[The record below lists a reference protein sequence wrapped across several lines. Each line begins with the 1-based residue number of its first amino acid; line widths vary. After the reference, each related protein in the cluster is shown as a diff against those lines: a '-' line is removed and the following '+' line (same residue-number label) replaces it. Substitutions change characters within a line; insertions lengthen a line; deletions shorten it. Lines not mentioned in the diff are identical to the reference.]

1 MRSKGRASTWLL
13 ALASAAALVA
23 GASAQE
29 VARGV
34 SQGVVTPDSPIFAQD
49 PAPAPQDPETP
60 APGPAPATN
69 PATPPAQQAPQA
81 PGGRGGRGF
90 AQRTYPQ
97 LLAEAKTD
105 DGIFKVHRVGDNIY
119 FEIPK
124 GQLGHDFLW
133 VTQIKRNTLGAG
145 YGGQAVT
152 SRVVRW
158 ELSNQRVF
166 LKTIDY
172 DVTADPS
179 KPIAQAV
186 ADSNNPAIVRAF
198 PVVVSNPNGD
208 PVIDVTALF
217 LSEVTEFSPRQSL
230 GARGM
235 DQSRSSLE
243 KVVSFPQNIN
253 VQVTQTYTAG
263 AAADAPAG
271 GGRGRAGMRGS
282 SGTIVLFHSLVQLPE
297 HPMTPRLYDSRVGY
311 FADALYDYSREEP
324 RAVQRAFINRYRL
337 EKKNP
342 DAAVSDPV
350 TPIVYYVDPA
360 TPTKFVPWIK
370 KAIEDWKPAFEAAG
384 FSNAIVAKE
393 APTKEADPDWDAE
406 DVRYS
411 VIRWLPST
419 TENASGPH
427 VSDPRSGEI
436 LNADIQL
443 YHNVQNLA
451 AMWYF
456 TQVSPLDPRAQ
467 KLPLP
472 DALMGRLI
480 EFVVA
485 HELGHTLGLRHNM
498 KASSLYTLDQ
508 VRDKAFVKVNGH
520 TPSIMDYARFN
531 YVAQPE
537 DGIAVEDLIPKIGPY
552 DRFAIR
558 WGYAPVA
565 GAKTA
570 DDERPTLDTWAR
582 EQEKNPTLRFMTS
595 EESEGDPFP
604 FDPGEQREAVG
615 DSDPTQATALGLK
628 NLRRVAALLIQATAR
643 ATEPYDDLYEAYT
656 RVVTQWRL
664 ELGHVA
670 NVVGGMDSR
679 ELYSAQTG
687 VRFTAVPRAR
697 QAAAVR
703 FLLDNAFTTPTFL
716 IQPDLLRRIEPT
728 GIVARVRTAQNSL
741 MNSLLQNSRLDRM
754 VEQAA
759 VDPSAY
765 SPLQLLGDLRAG
777 IWRELATPA
786 APIDIYRRNVQR
798 VYLDTI
804 DNRLNGAVPSSDEI
818 RALLRGELRAVDQQ
832 VARAL
837 PSVTDAMTRRHL
849 QDVRETIA
857 STLDPRAMR
866 VRGGAGAGRI
876 GGAGAV
882 EAGEATP
889 SSSPARYDYDHDPF
903 LTPTTDCW
911 ADLTTW

>member
-1 MRSKGRASTWLL
+1 MRSKSRATSTWLL
-13 ALASAAALVA
+13 AVASVSALVV

-29 VARGV
+29 IVRGV

-49 PAPAPQDPETP
+49 PAPAPQEPETP
-60 APGPAPATN
+60 APVPAPAAN
-69 PATPPAQQAPQA
+69 PATPPAQQAPT
-81 PGGRGGRGF
+81 GRGRGF
-90 AQRTYPQ
+90 AQRTYAQ

-105 DGIFKVHRVGDNIY
+105 EGIFKVHRVGDNIY

-124 GQLGHDFLW
+124 AQLGRDFLW

-198 PVVVSNPNGD
+198 ALVVANPNGD
-208 PVIDVTALF
+208 PVIDVTSLF

-235 DQSRSSLE
+235 DQSRSYLE

-263 AAADAPAG
+263 AAADAAPG
-271 GGRGRAGMRGS
+271 GGRGRGGMRGS
-282 SGTIVLFHSLVQLPE
+282 SGTIVLFHSLVELPE

-337 EKKNP
+337 EKKDP
-342 DAAVSDPV
+342 GAALSDPV
-350 TPIVYYVDPA
+350 KPIVYYVDPA

-370 KAIEDWKPAFEAAG
+370 KAVEDWQPAFEAAG
-384 FSNAIVAKE
+384 FSHAIVAKD
-393 APTKEADPDWDAE
+393 APTREEDPDWDAE

-436 LNADIQL
+436 LDADIQL

-456 TQVSPLDPRAQ
+456 TQVGALDPQAQ

-472 DALMGRLI
+472 DPLMGRLI
-480 EFVVA
+480 EFIVA

-498 KASSLYTLDQ
+498 KASSLYTVEQ
-508 VRDKAFVKVNGH
+508 VRDKAFVKLNGH

-537 DGIAVEDLIPKIGPY
+537 DGIAVEDLIPKIGAY

-558 WGYAPVA
+558 WGYAPVSN
-565 GAKTA
+565 AKTA

-615 DSDPTQATALGLK
+615 DSDPTRATALGLK
-628 NLRRVAALLIQATAR
+628 NLRRVATLLIPATAR
-643 ATEPYDDLYEAYT
+643 ATEPYDDLFEAYT

-679 ELYSAQTG
+679 ELYSGQTG
-687 VRFTAVPRAR
+687 VRFTPVPKAKQAGAV
-697 QAAAVR
+697 Q
-703 FLLDNAFTTPTFL
+703 FLLDNAFTTPSFL

-728 GIVARVRTAQNSL
+728 GVVARVRIAQNSL
-741 MNSLLQNSRLDRM
+741 MNALLQNSRLDRM
-754 VEQAA
+754 VEQSA
-759 VDPSAY
+759 VDPAAY
-765 SPLQLLGDLRAG
+765 SPLQLLTDLRAG
-777 IWRELATPA
+777 IWRELTTPA
-786 APIDIYRRNVQR
+786 AAIDIYRRNVQR

-804 DNRLNGAVPSSDEI
+804 DNRLNGAAVSTDEV
-818 RALLRGELRAVDQQ
+818 RALFRGELRAVDQQ

-837 PSVTDAMTRRHL
+837 PAVTDTMTRRHL

-857 STLDPRAMR
+857 NTLDPRAMR
-866 VRGGAGAGRI
+866 VRGAPAIGRV
-876 GGAGAV
+876 GGAGVADV
-882 EAGEATP
+882 GEPPSA
-889 SSSPARYDYDHDPF
+889 SSSTRYDYDHDPF

-911 ADLTTW
+911 TDFSMK

>member
-1 MRSKGRASTWLL
+1 MRSKGRTSTWLL
-13 ALASAAALVA
+13 VIASVTALVA

-29 VARGV
+29 IARGV

-49 PAPAPQDPETP
+49 PAPTPPDPETP
-60 APGPAPATN
+60 APAPATP
-69 PATPPAQQAPQA
+69 PATPPAQQA

-105 DGIFKVHRVGDNIY
+105 DGIFKVHRVGDNVY

-124 GQLGHDFLW
+124 SKLGRDFLW

-145 YGGQAVT
+145 YGGQAVN
-152 SRVVRW
+152 SHVVRW
-158 ELSNQRVF
+158 ELSSQRVF

-198 PVVVSNPNGD
+198 PVLVSNPNGD
-208 PVIDVTALF
+208 PVIDVTSLF
-217 LSEVTEFSPRQSL
+217 LSEVTEFSPRQNL

-235 DQSRSSLE
+235 DQSRSYLE
-243 KVVSFPQNIN
+243 KVVSFPENIN

-263 AAADAPAG
+263 AGADAGTG
-271 GGRGRAGMRGS
+271 GGRGRGGMRGS
-282 SGTIVLFHSLVQLPE
+282 SGTIVLFHSLVELPE

-337 EKKNP
+337 EKKDP
-342 DAAVSDPV
+342 GAAVSDPV

-393 APTKEADPDWDAE
+393 APSKEEDPDWDAE

-436 LNADIQL
+436 LDADIQL

-451 AMWYF
+451 SMWYF
-456 TQVSPLDPRAQ
+456 TQVSALDPQAQ

-472 DALMGRLI
+472 DALMGRLV
-480 EFVVA
+480 EFIVA

-498 KASSLYTLDQ
+498 KSSSLYTLEQ
-508 VRDKAFVKVNGH
+508 IRDKNFVKVNGH

-537 DGIAVEDLIPKIGPY
+537 DGIPAEDLIPKIGAY
-552 DRFAIR
+552 DRFAIH

-565 GAKTA
+565 DAKTA
-570 DDERPTLDTWAR
+570 DDERPTLDKWAR
-582 EQEKNPTLRFMTS
+582 EQETNPTLRFMTS

-615 DSDPTQATALGLK
+615 DSDPTRATALGLK
-628 NLRRVAALLIQATAR
+628 NLRRVAALLIPATAR

-670 NVVGGMDSR
+670 NVVGGLDSR
-679 ELYSAQTG
+679 ELYSEQTG
-687 VRFTAVPRAR
+687 VRFAPVPKAR
-697 QAAAVR
+697 QAAAVQ
-703 FLLDNAFTTPTFL
+703 FLLDNAFVTPSFL

-728 GIVARVRTAQNSL
+728 GIVSRVRTAQNSL
-741 MNSLLQNSRLDRM
+741 MNSLLQNARLDRL
-754 VEQAA
+754 VEQSAI
-759 VDPSAY
+759 DPAAY
-765 SPLQLLGDLRAG
+765 SPLQLLGDVRAG

-786 APIDIYRRNVQR
+786 APIDVYRRNVQR

-804 DNRLNGAVPSSDEI
+804 DNRLNGAAPASDEI
-818 RALLRGELRAVDQQ
+818 RSLLRGELRAVDQQ

-837 PSVTDAMTRRHL
+837 PTVTDVTTRRHL

-857 STLDPRAMR
+857 NTLDPRAMR
-866 VRGGAGAGRI
+866 TRGITTGGRV

-882 EAGEATP
+882 GDDQAPVLAPNG
-889 SSSPARYDYDHDPF
+889 RYDYDHDPF
-903 LTPTTDCW
+903 LMPSTDCW
-911 ADLTTW
+911 PDLTIK

>member
-1 MRSKGRASTWLL
+1 MRSKGSTSTWLL
-13 ALASAAALVA
+13 AVASVAALVA

-29 VARGV
+29 MARGV
-34 SQGVVTPDSPIFAQD
+34 SQGVVTPETPIFAQD
-49 PAPAPQDPETP
+49 PAPAPPEPETP
-60 APGPAPATN
+60 APTTPA
-69 PATPPAQQAPQA
+69 ATPPAAQTPQGPA
-81 PGGRGGRGF
+81 GRGGRGF

-105 DGIFKVHRVGDNIY
+105 DGIFKVHRVGDNVY

-124 GQLGHDFLW
+124 TQLGRDFLW

-145 YGGQAVT
+145 YGGQAVA

-158 ELSNQRVF
+158 ELASQRVF

-172 DVTADPS
+172 DITADPS

-186 ADSNNPAIVRAF
+186 ADSNNPAIIRAF
-198 PVVVSNPNGD
+198 PVLVSSPNGD
-208 PVIDVTALF
+208 PVIDVTGLF
-217 LSEVTEFSPRQSL
+217 LNEVTEFSPRQSL

-235 DQSRSSLE
+235 DQSRSYLE

-263 AAADAPAG
+263 AGADAPG
-271 GGRGRAGMRGS
+271 GGRGRGGMRGS
-282 SGTIVLFHSLVQLPE
+282 SGTVVLFHSLVQLPE

-311 FADALYDYSREEP
+311 FADARYDYSREEP
-324 RAVQRAFINRYRL
+324 RAVQRTFINRYRL
-337 EKKNP
+337 VKKDPN
-342 DAAVSDPV
+342 AAVSDPV

-393 APTKEADPDWDAE
+393 APSREEDPDWDAE

-456 TQVSPLDPRAQ
+456 TQVAPLDPRAQ

-472 DALMGRLI
+472 DPLMGRLI

-498 KASSLYTLDQ
+498 KASSLYTLAQ
-508 VRDKAFVKVNGH
+508 VRDKAFVKANGH

-537 DGIAVEDLIPKIGPY
+537 DGIAVEDLIPRIGPY

-558 WGYAPVA
+558 WGYAPVP
-565 GAKTA
+565 GASTP
-570 DDERPTLDTWAR
+570 DDERPTLDSWAR
-582 EQEKNPTLRFMTS
+582 EQEKDPTLRFMTS
-595 EESEGDPFP
+595 DESEGDPFP

-615 DSDPTQATALGLK
+615 DSDPTGATALGLK
-628 NLRRVAALLIQATAR
+628 NLQRVAALLIPATSR

-679 ELYSAQTG
+679 ELYSSQAG
-687 VRFTAVPRAR
+687 VRFTPVSKAR
-697 QAAAVR
+697 QAAAVQ
-703 FLLDNAFTTPTFL
+703 FLLANAFTTPSFL

-728 GIVARVRTAQNSL
+728 GIVSRVRIAQNSL
-741 MNSLLQNSRLDRM
+741 MNALLQNSRLDRM

-759 VDPSAY
+759 VDPAVY
-765 SPLQLLGDLRAG
+765 SPLQMLTDLRVG
-777 IWRELATPA
+777 LWRELATPA
-786 APIDIYRRNVQR
+786 VPIDIYRRNVQR

-804 DNRLNGAVPSSDEI
+804 DNRLNGGAPPSDEV
-818 RALLRGELRAVDQQ
+818 RALLKGELRAVDQQ

-837 PSVTDAMTRRHL
+837 PAVADTMTRRHL

-857 STLDPRAMR
+857 NILDPRAMR
-866 VRGGAGAGRI
+866 QRGGVGTGRAGGV
-876 GGAGAV
+876 GAAAAD
-882 EAGEATP
+882 ETTAPA
-889 SSSPARYDYDHDPF
+889 SSGRYDYDHDPF
-903 LTPTTDCW
+903 LTATTDCW
-911 ADLTTW
+911 PDLTIR

>member
-1 MRSKGRASTWLL
+1 MRSKGRTSTWLL
-13 ALASAAALVA
+13 VIASVTALVA

-29 VARGV
+29 IARGV

-49 PAPAPQDPETP
+49 PAPTPPDPETP
-60 APGPAPATN
+60 APAPATP
-69 PATPPAQQAPQA
+69 PATPPAQQA

-105 DGIFKVHRVGDNIY
+105 DGIFKVHRVGDNVY

-124 GQLGHDFLW
+124 SKLGRDFLW

-145 YGGQAVT
+145 YGGQAVN
-152 SRVVRW
+152 SHVVRW
-158 ELSNQRVF
+158 ELSSQRVF

-198 PVVVSNPNGD
+198 PVLVSNPNGD
-208 PVIDVTALF
+208 PVIDVTSLF
-217 LSEVTEFSPRQSL
+217 LSEVTEFSPRQNL

-235 DQSRSSLE
+235 DQSRSYLE
-243 KVVSFPQNIN
+243 KVVSFPENIN

-263 AAADAPAG
+263 AGADAGTG
-271 GGRGRAGMRGS
+271 GGRGRGGMRGS
-282 SGTIVLFHSLVQLPE
+282 SGTIVLFHSLVELPE

-337 EKKNP
+337 EKKVP
-342 DAAVSDPV
+342 GAAVSDPV

-393 APTKEADPDWDAE
+393 APSKEEDPDWDAE

-436 LNADIQL
+436 LDADIQL

-451 AMWYF
+451 SMWYF
-456 TQVSPLDPRAQ
+456 TQVSALDPQAQ

-472 DALMGRLI
+472 DALMGRLV
-480 EFVVA
+480 EFIVA

-498 KASSLYTLDQ
+498 KSSSLYTLEQ
-508 VRDKAFVKVNGH
+508 IRDKNFVKVNGH

-537 DGIAVEDLIPKIGPY
+537 DGIPAEDLIPKIGAY
-552 DRFAIR
+552 DRFAIH

-565 GAKTA
+565 DAKTA
-570 DDERPTLDTWAR
+570 DDERPTLDKWAR
-582 EQEKNPTLRFMTS
+582 EQETNPTLRFMTS

-615 DSDPTQATALGLK
+615 DSDPTRATALGLK
-628 NLRRVAALLIQATAR
+628 NLRRVAALLIPATAR

-670 NVVGGMDSR
+670 NVVGGLDSR
-679 ELYSAQTG
+679 ELYSEQTG
-687 VRFTAVPRAR
+687 VRFAPVPKAR
-697 QAAAVR
+697 QAAAVQ
-703 FLLDNAFTTPTFL
+703 FLLDNAFVTPSFL

-728 GIVARVRTAQNSL
+728 GIVSRVRTAQNSL
-741 MNSLLQNSRLDRM
+741 MNSLLQNARLDRL
-754 VEQAA
+754 VEQSAI
-759 VDPSAY
+759 DPAAY
-765 SPLQLLGDLRAG
+765 SPLQLLGDVRAG

-786 APIDIYRRNVQR
+786 APIDVYRRNVQR

-804 DNRLNGAVPSSDEI
+804 DNRLNGAAPASDEI
-818 RALLRGELRAVDQQ
+818 RSLLRGELRAVDQQ

-837 PSVTDAMTRRHL
+837 PTVTDVTTRRHL

-857 STLDPRAMR
+857 NTLDPRAMR
-866 VRGGAGAGRI
+866 TRGITTGGRV

-882 EAGEATP
+882 GDDQAPVLAPNG
-889 SSSPARYDYDHDPF
+889 RYDYDHDPF
-903 LTPTTDCW
+903 LMPSTDCW
-911 ADLTTW
+911 PDLTIK